1 MLTAAAAG
9 LLNTLTARMRE
20 RRDLELFNPEMASV
34 RHWLRRDAAS
44 SPSHVHVRN
53 VLDVTEVGRRVKARA
68 RTSRQLA
75 EDVLAVAVHATRQC
89 LDRRGDVARVVQRAL
104 HSTSKIH
111 KQYATCRTTGM
122 LEIHVHCE

>member
-1 MLTAAAAG
+1 
-9 LLNTLTARMRE
+9 MRE
-20 RRDLELFNPEMASV
+20 RRDLELFNPEIASV
-34 RHWLRRDAAS
+34 RHWLRRDTGS
-44 SPSHVHVRN
+44 SPSDVVHVRN
-53 VLDVTEVGRRVKARA
+53 VLDVTEVSRWVEARA

-122 LEIHVHCE
+122 LEIHVHCV